1 MIAGSDPRC
10 PMLPAWHDSAE
21 NIWEIYGNVYYRYIS
36 NYIIIYDIYI
46 WYVILGN
53 NCNQDKKQKR
63 KRTCDITYHLG
74 GALQDLRSPAKGGG
88 QGKIHW
94 PRSEDSMQLT
104 QDGSSQISETWSRKK
119 AGCRLPLWICV
130 CFALVHW
137 SLQHLFCGQVV
148 SCCWKTCLTA
158 PASLPMG
165 NLGVRM
171 DGVNRCDGRAWV
183 CSSFLFG
190 CHDSKRFANFPY
202 QFDENHLFC
211 KYLQD
216 MCIRVGYGSMFG
228 HESENANG

>member
-1 MIAGSDPRC
+1 MWHN
-10 PMLPAWHDSAE
+10 LPPGWST
-21 NIWEIYGNVYYRYIS
+21 S
-36 NYIIIYDIYI
+36 
-46 WYVILGN
+46 
-53 NCNQDKKQKR
+53 
-63 KRTCDITYHLG
+63 
-74 GALQDLRSPAKGGG
+74 
-88 QGKIHW
+88 
-94 PRSEDSMQLT
+94 RSEEPCERWRPRQNPLASHCRLHAIDSGWVITNKWNME
-104 QDGSSQISETWSRKK
+104 SQESRL
-119 AGCRLPLWICV
+119 RLPLWICV

-137 SLQHLFCGQVV
+137 SLQHLFCGRVV

-171 DGVNRCDGRAWV
+171 DGVNKCDGRAWV

-216 MCIRVGYGSMFG
+216 MCNYQGSIWFDVWTWIRKCKWRMVCRALFSTLPNGSFWRLWQ
-228 HESENANG
+228 HWSSLRFWAE